1 MEPGAFRVLVRS
13 FQSVAWASWS
23 YHSGCTLRALQLAGS
38 RSGGAAWTRA
48 ARPGFA
54 APSRWPGTSCPL
66 HPLAFAALATCGPD
80 ARRRKGEGCARC
92 REGRAP
98 PRECPAADQ
107 TSRAA
112 CHSHLNVT
120 IRLRF
125 MPDHKRA
132 TRTDRTA
139 EHSTLIRKKGA
150 ENRLTFS
157 HNSIHY

>member
-1 MEPGAFRVLVRS
+1 MGIVVLPFWMYSEGA
-13 FQSVAWASWS
+13 
-23 YHSGCTLRALQLAGS
+23 
-38 RSGGAAWTRA
+38 AAWTRV

-54 APSRWPGTSCPL
+54 APSRWPGTSCPPPTPR
-66 HPLAFAALATCGPD
+66 PLLLWPRVGQTHDEGKAKAMHA
-80 ARRRKGEGCARC
+80 ARRTCSASGMPCC
-92 REGRAP
+92 RP
-98 PRECPAADQ
+98 NQP
-107 TSRAA
+107 AA

-132 TRTDRTA
+132 TRTDRNA

>member
-23 YHSGCTLRALQLAGS
+23 YHSGCTLRALQPGPGWHGQGS
-38 RSGGAAWTRA
+38 RPHPAGPAPHAPPGLCCSGHVW
-48 ARPGFA
+48 
-54 APSRWPGTSCPL
+54 
-66 HPLAFAALATCGPD
+66 
-80 ARRRKGEGCARC
+80 ARRTTKERRRLCTLQRRTCSASGMPCC
-92 REGRAP
+92 RP
-98 PRECPAADQ
+98 NQP
-107 TSRAA
+107 AA

>member
-38 RSGGAAWTRA
+38 RSGGAAWTRVA
-48 ARPGFA
+48 QPGFA
-54 APSRWPGTSCPL
+54 APSRWPGTSCPPPPGL
-66 HPLAFAALATCGPD
+66 CCSGHVW
-80 ARRRKGEGCARC
+80 ARRTTKERRRLCTLQRRTCSASGMPC
-92 REGRAP
+92 RRP
-98 PRECPAADQ
+98 NQP
-107 TSRAA
+107 AA

>member
-38 RSGGAAWTRA
+38 RSGGAAGPGWHGQGS
-48 ARPGFA
+48 RPHPAGP
-54 APSRWPGTSCPL
+54 APHAPPPGLCCSG
-66 HPLAFAALATCGPD
+66 HVW
-80 ARRRKGEGCARC
+80 ARRTTKERRRLCTLQRRTCSASGMPCC
-92 REGRAP
+92 RP
-98 PRECPAADQ
+98 NQP
-107 TSRAA
+107 AA